1 MGKKIKRKH
10 LKNETKVYIYDFQQY
25 KTIRSFGDNIYTCK
39 FNIDEAEMDE
49 SNLFK
54 KLVKFDNRS
63 RPKTTKGKDKK
74 EILMKVHMLFNKV
87 EN

>member
-1 MGKKIKRKH
+1 MGKKIKRKD

-54 KLVKFDNRS
+54 KLVKFDNGS
-63 RPKTTKGKDKK
+63 RPKTAKGKDEK

-87 EN
+87 KN

>member
-1 MGKKIKRKH
+1 
-10 LKNETKVYIYDFQQY
+10 
-25 KTIRSFGDNIYTCK
+25 
-39 FNIDEAEMDE
+39 MDE

-63 RPKTTKGKDKK
+63 RLKTTKGKDKK